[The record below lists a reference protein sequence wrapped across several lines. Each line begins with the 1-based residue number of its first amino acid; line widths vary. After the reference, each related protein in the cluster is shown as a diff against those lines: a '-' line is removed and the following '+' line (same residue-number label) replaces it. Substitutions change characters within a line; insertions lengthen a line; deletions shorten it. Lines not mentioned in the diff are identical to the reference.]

1 MLVLRIHSILIVNM
15 ELNLS
20 TIILRGYNALCVKI
34 LIAKILT
41 IEQSASFYKTWNY
54 ESPSNI

>member
-34 LIAKILT
+34 LIANILT
-41 IEQSASFYKTWNY
+41 KNEVLPFQNMKL
-54 ESPSNI
+54 